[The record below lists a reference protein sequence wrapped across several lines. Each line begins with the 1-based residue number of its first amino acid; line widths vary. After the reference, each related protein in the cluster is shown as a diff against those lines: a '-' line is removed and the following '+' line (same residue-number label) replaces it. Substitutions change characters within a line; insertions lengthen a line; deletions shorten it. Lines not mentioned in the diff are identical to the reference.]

1 MATTIPEVA
10 EALSTVLTATADEAA
25 YDTKFVQRRSKLTGS
40 IFVQTLTFG
49 WLAKPHATLEELS
62 QTAATLGVRV
72 TPQGLDQRFT
82 PRAAA
87 CLQKVLEAAVR
98 RVLTADPV
106 AIPVLQRFS
115 GGVWLFDSTIIPLPD
130 ALARL
135 WPGCGRNQGPA
146 QGGIKLQ
153 VCLDWLHGTLC
164 GPLLQAGSAHDRLGI
179 LPTPCGSEGAL
190 HLADLGYFDL
200 DRFQEL
206 SQQKHYWLT
215 RVQINTR
222 LYDAAGTKYTLPD
235 LLAKATTNRVDMPI
249 ALGADHRLPARV
261 VAVRVPAAV
270 AAQRRKR
277 MLKKARKL
285 GKKIDPGRWAL
296 AEWTVYATNIPDSI
310 LQAQELLIL
319 ARCRWQIELLF
330 KLWKSEGRIDES
342 RSDKPWRILCE
353 VYAKLLGMVIQHWIL
368 LIGCWSHADRSLVK
382 ASRSVRSHALFLAA
396 VFKVRHLVCNVL
408 DIIVRCLASG
418 CRVNK
423 RRKEPA
429 THQLLLNFSQAREAA

>member
-1 MATTIPEVA
+1 MPALLVA
-10 EALSTVLTATADEAA
+10 KFVPGLSTVAPP
-25 YDTKFVQRRSKLTGS
+25 
-40 IFVQTLTFG
+40 
-49 WLAKPHATLEELS
+49 LAGAMG
-62 QTAATLGVRV
+62 A
-72 TPQGLDQRFT
+72 
-82 PRAAA
+82 
-87 CLQKVLEAAVR
+87 
-98 RVLTADPV
+98 
-106 AIPVLQRFS
+106 
-115 GGVWLFDSTIIPLPD
+115 
-130 ALARL
+130 
-135 WPGCGRNQGPA
+135 
-146 QGGIKLQ
+146 GI
-153 VCLDWLHGTLC
+153 
-164 GPLLQAGSAHDRLGI
+164 AS
-179 LPTPCGSEGAL
+179 
-190 HLADLGYFDL
+190 F
-200 DRFQEL
+200 
-206 SQQKHYWLT
+206 
-215 RVQINTR
+215 R

-423 RRKEPA
+423 RRKETA